1 MIKRKGFFIPCVGT
15 IIVAIGLMFTM
26 NAVQPSLI
34 AAAENN
40 GLLFSFTQWL
50 AGLSKGSVFWRCM
63 WFLGDLTEG
72 MFYRNIIAAVFMFV
86 FTLIAWRM
94 AKKGKAAGTGV
105 AGNQCVFGWI
115 LAAQFLGI
123 ALNLIIWGGFAK
135 SAGWIPS
142 FVPMCCVAP
151 PLILK
156 FGGGLKKTVTAGI
169 LASLVA
175 FPLAFYAMT
184 YIGNPL
190 GLPGF
195 CGIALGMGTATII
208 TTEICSI
215 LPWMKKTEEKSA
227 EASDAQAPAPRTDTQ
242 LFFDRLFADSSEL
255 IFWGSSLGNMGMFLG
270 LFISWFINP
279 LHGVANGSLPLVI
292 CVHLCTT
299 ALAMFVWGPKYRS
312 DGFCFT
318 FSALI
323 FSLAVT
329 TTYTASPVI
338 IIPSVILGVVLCPAI
353 VDWVLKH
360 LPIFRRWHAAVT
372 VQLFIGVACGIW
384 SLFVLHVLVPMVA

>member
-1 MIKRKGFFIPCVGT
+1 MLLFYRVRTLHLFLKGCEKIMTKRKGFLVPCVGT
-15 IIVAIGLMFTM
+15 IIVAIGLMFVM
-26 NAVQPSLI
+26 NTIQPSLI
-34 AAAENN
+34 AASENN
-40 GLLFSFTQWL
+40 GLLFSFIQWL
-50 AGLSKGSVFWRCM
+50 AGLSEGSAFWRSM

-72 MFYRNIIAAVFMFV
+72 MFYRNILAAVFMFV
-86 FTLIAWRM
+86 FTLVAWRM
-94 AKKGKAAGTGV
+94 AKKGKAVGTGV
-105 AGNQCVFGWI
+105 AGNQDVFGWI

-135 SAGWIPS
+135 SAG
-142 FVPMCCVAP
+142 V
-151 PLILK
+151 
-156 FGGGLKKTVTAGI
+156 

-184 YIGNPL
+184 YISNPL

-195 CGIALGMGTATII
+195 CGIALGMGAATII
-208 TTEICSI
+208 TTEICNF
-215 LPWMKKTEEKSA
+215 LPWMKKAEEKST
-227 EASDAQAPAPRTDTQ
+227 EVSDVQTPVPRTDTQ

-255 IFWGSSLGNMGMFLG
+255 IFWGSSLGNIGMFLG

-338 IIPSVILGVVLCPAI
+338 IIPSIILGVILCPAI

-372 VQLFIGVACGIW
+372 VQLFIGVTCGIW